1 MSHTL
6 SPQPDQYTL
15 RNYYMGT
22 IKQNKIYLEF
32 VLNFI
37 ENILVDFFIP
47 AFLINYASFIVYR
60 ISLS

>member
-22 IKQNKIYLEF
+22 IKQNKTYLEF

-37 ENILVDFFIP
+37 EIFFIP
-47 AFLINYASFIVYR
+47 AFSINYASFIVYI